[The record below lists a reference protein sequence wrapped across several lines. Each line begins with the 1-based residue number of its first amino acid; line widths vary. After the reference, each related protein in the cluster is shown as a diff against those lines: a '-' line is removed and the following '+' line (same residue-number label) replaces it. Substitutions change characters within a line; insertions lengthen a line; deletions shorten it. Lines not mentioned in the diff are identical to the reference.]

1 MYGSV
6 KGLTLPATGVAVLM
20 PNTGAFKPFF
30 FMMVAIAS
38 VGLVSLA
45 ASGIFAAKRHLGR

>member
-6 KGLTLPATGVAVLM
+6 KGLTLPATGAAVLM

-30 FMMVAIAS
+30 FMMVAIAA
-38 VGLVSLA
+38 VGFMSLA
-45 ASGIFAAKRHLGR
+45 ASGVFAVKRRMGR

>member
-1 MYGSV
+1 MYDPKTLV
-6 KGLTLPATGVAVLM
+6 LPATGAAVLM

-30 FMMVAIAS
+30 FMMVAIAA

-45 ASGIFAAKRHLGR
+45 ASGVFAVKRRMGR